1 MFINKA
7 VQVIGSLIGAQL
19 TLKICSSILKAIL
32 KPNFLRLPRK
42 KGNLGGMKLIPV
54 ILSGGSGTRLWPLSR
69 TKFPKQ
75 FCELLEK
82 PLQTLTI
89 ERLQKFAPGILI
101 TSEKL
106 KDMTERD
113 IIQNQLKIE
122 KVIYEPI
129 GRNTAAAVALSC
141 KYFEMTG
148 RAQETVGVF
157 PSDSLIQNDLAF
169 TRAVQVATRSAQD
182 GFVVTL
188 GIQPR
193 SAETGFGYIQVK
205 ERALNTEKATE
216 VMRFHEKPTIEKAQ
230 SFVADGH
237 YFWNAGIFIFKVSKM
252 IEHFKA
258 HEPEMWDQ
266 ISQLKQDFSNFK
278 NIYSEVKNIS
288 VDYAIL
294 EKLTSTQLRCVTCE
308 VGWSDVGSW
317 DALVEVTEAYPY
329 DEESL
334 KKRPIQVAAKGNSV
348 FSKEKKKYGI
358 VGIDDLIVV
367 DTADALMIC
376 KKGES
381 QKIKDLVEVL
391 KTEDQQIVTEHVF
404 ENRPWGRF
412 EILRD
417 EDHYKSK
424 VIRVEPGQKI
434 SYQSHARRAEHWIIV
449 KGEAVVILDDK
460 ELVVKQGQHVFIPQ
474 HSKHRIINRTQSVV
488 EFIEVQVGTYFG
500 EDDIQRYQDDYG
512 RT

>member
-1 MFINKA
+1 
-7 VQVIGSLIGAQL
+7 
-19 TLKICSSILKAIL
+19 
-32 KPNFLRLPRK
+32 
-42 KGNLGGMKLIPV
+42 MKLIPV

-75 FCELLEK
+75 FAELLEK

-89 ERLQKFAPGILI
+89 ERLQKFGRGILI

-113 IIQNQLKIE
+113 IIQHQLQIE
-122 KVIYEPI
+122 KVLYEPI

-141 KYFEMTG
+141 KFFEMTG
-148 RAQETVGVF
+148 RQDEIVGIF
-157 PSDSLIQNDLAF
+157 PSDSLIQNNTAF
-169 TRAVQVATRSAQD
+169 EKAVQAAERSAQQ
-182 GFVVTL
+182 GFIVTL
-188 GIQPR
+188 GIKPR

-216 VMRFHEKPTIEKAQ
+216 VLRFHEKPTIEKAE

-237 YFWNAGIFIFKVSKM
+237 YFWNAGIFIFKISKM
-252 IEHFKA
+252 IEHFQN
-258 HEPEMWDQ
+258 HEPEIWNQ
-266 ISQLKQDFSNFK
+266 ISKLKADLSNFK
-278 NIYSEVKNIS
+278 EIYSDIKNIS
-288 VDYAIL
+288 VDYAII
-294 EKLTSTQLRCVTCE
+294 EKLTSSQLRCVPCDI
-308 VGWSDVGSW
+308 GWSDVGSW
-317 DALVEVTEAYPY
+317 DALVEVTEGAPF
-329 DEESL
+329 DSQGL
-334 KKRPIQVAAKGNSV
+334 KKRPVQIASKGNFV
-348 FSKEKKKYGI
+348 FSKEKKTYGF
-358 VGIDDLIVV
+358 VGCDDLIVI
-367 DTADALMIC
+367 DTADALVVC

-391 KTEDQQIVTEHVF
+391 KNEGSKIVNEHVF

-417 EDHYKSK
+417 ENYFKSK

-434 SYQSHARRAEHWIIV
+434 SYQSHSKRAEHWIIV
-449 KGEAVVILDDK
+449 KGEALVILNDK
-460 ELVVKQGQHVFIPQ
+460 EIVVKQGEHIFIPQ
-474 HSKHRIINRTQSVV
+474 HAKHRIMNRTNSLV